1 MTKKN
6 GGKRMSSRDKLD
18 EIADELYDLKEALGH
33 LEKAIDEYESI
44 NWPDG
49 IAMPHHVMMEMESA
63 HTQIDE
69 RIQTI
74 EDKLERI

>member
-1 MTKKN
+1 
-6 GGKRMSSRDKLD
+6 MSSRDKLD

-49 IAMPHHVMMEMESA
+49 IAVPHHVMMEMEEVHSE
-63 HTQIDE
+63 IDDS
-69 RIQTI
+69 IQEI

>member
-1 MTKKN
+1 
-6 GGKRMSSRDKLD
+6 MSSRDKLD

-49 IAMPHHVMMEMESA
+49 IAVPQHVMMEMEEA
-63 HTQIDE
+63 HAQIGF
-69 RIQTI
+69 RI
-74 EDKLERI
+74 EDIETKLESI

>member
-1 MTKKN
+1 
-6 GGKRMSSRDKLD
+6 
-18 EIADELYDLKEALGH
+18 LKEALGH
-33 LEKAIDEYESI
+33 LEKAIDEYESV

-74 EDKLERI
+74 EDKLEMI